1 MDKAENQGKMV
12 YLFEEG
18 RANMKS
24 LLGGKGS
31 GLAEMT
37 RIGLP
42 VPPGMTITTEVCRQ
56 YYKVGNQF
64 PAGLTD
70 QMKAGLAAI
79 EQKTNKKF
87 GDATNPLL
95 LSVRSGAIFSMP
107 GMMDTIL
114 NLGLNDVTVEG
125 MATATANRRFAFD
138 AYRRFIQMFGD
149 VVLEIHKH
157 DFEELLTKCK
167 EQQGVKFDQELTA
180 EALSELVAAY
190 KKLVVDRS
198 GRPFP
203 QDPMEQLFMSVEAVF
218 RSWNNERAIVYRNL
232 NRISHDLGTA
242 VNVQA
247 MVFGNMGDDC
257 GTGVAFTRNPS
268 TGEKALYGEFLTNAQ
283 GEDVVAGIRTPRPI
297 SELKDQMPEMYKQFV
312 KAADTLEHHYKD
324 MQDIEFTI
332 ERGRLYMLQTR
343 NGKRTG
349 QAAVQVAYDLVQEN
363 ILTPAEA
370 IMKVEPAHIEQLMH
384 RRIDPSAK
392 LDVIAKGLPASPGA
406 ASGAVVFDANSAA
419 KKAAEGVKTLLVRME
434 TTPEDIHGMVAAQGI
449 LTSRGGMTSHA
460 AVVARGM
467 GKPCV
472 CGCDA
477 LRIDYEKQ
485 TATVAGHVINA
496 GDILSIDGTTGRVI
510 LGAVPVIDA
519 LFSKEYDQILKWA
532 DSLSRMKVR
541 ANADTPEDATRARE
555 FGAQGIGLT
564 RTEHMFM
571 GADRL
576 PHVQRMI
583 LAETPAEREEPLS
596 HIQKMQEDDFYGILK
611 AMHGFPVT
619 IRLLDPPLH
628 EFLPNYESVLV
639 EVVELRITGK
649 DPQRLADQEKLLA
662 KIREM
667 HEFNPMLGHR
677 GCRLGITHPDVYDMQ
692 VRAILNAS
700 VRLTREGFKV
710 LPEIEIPLTIDFH
723 EMDFF
728 KTRIDAMA
736 KELMIKENVHFEYSV
751 GSMIEMPR
759 AALLAGELAEI
770 SDFFSFGTNDLTQTT
785 FGFSRDDAEG
795 KFMDA
800 YLEKRILKDNPFIIL
815 DRRGVG
821 QLMRMTVEAGRTAKP
836 DLLIGICGEHGG
848 EPHSIDFCHQIG
860 LDFVSCSPFRVP
872 VARLAAAQANVAGA
886 EAATSSK

>member
-1 MDKAENQGKMV
+1 MDKAEKQGKMV

-18 RANMKS
+18 RANMRS
-24 LLGGKGS
+24 LLGGKGA

-56 YYKVGNQF
+56 YYKVGNHF
-64 PAGLTD
+64 PDGLVK
-70 QMKAGLAAI
+70 QIQEGLAAI
-79 EQKTNKKF
+79 EQKTGKKF

-95 LSVRSGAIFSMP
+95 LSVRSGAVFSMP

-125 MATATANRRFAFD
+125 IAAATANRRFAFD

-149 VVLEIHKH
+149 VVLEIPKH
-157 DFEELLTKCK
+157 DFEELLARRK
-167 EQQGVKFDQELTA
+167 ELQGVKFDQELTA
-180 EALSELVAAY
+180 ESLTAVVADY
-190 KKLVVDRS
+190 KKMVVDRS

-203 QDPMEQLFMSVEAVF
+203 QDPMDQLYMSVEAVF

-232 NRISHDLGTA
+232 NRISHELGTA
-242 VNVQA
+242 VNIQS

-268 TGEKALYGEFLTNAQ
+268 TGEKVLYGEFLTNAQ

-332 ERGRLYMLQTR
+332 ERGRLFMLQTR

-349 QAAVQVAYDLVQEN
+349 RAAVQVAYDLVQEN

-384 RRIDPSAK
+384 RTIDPKAK

-406 ASGAVVFDANSAA
+406 ASGAVVFDADTAA
-419 KKAAEGVKTLLVRME
+419 QKAAEGIKTLLVRTE

-477 LRIDYEKQ
+477 LRIDYETQ
-485 TATVAGHVINA
+485 TATVSGKVIKA
-496 GDILSIDGTTGRVI
+496 GDVLSIDGSTGRVI
-510 LGAVPVIDA
+510 LGAVPVVDA
-519 LFSKEYDQILKWA
+519 IFSKEYEQVLKWA
-532 DSLSRMKVR
+532 DSLARMKVR
-541 ANADTPEDATRARE
+541 ANADTPEDAARARA

-583 LAETPAEREEPLS
+583 LAETAAERVEPLS
-596 HIQKMQEDDFYGILK
+596 HIQKMQEEDFYGILK
-611 AMHGFPVT
+611 AMHGLPVT

-639 EVVELRITGK
+639 ETVELRITGK
-649 DPQRLADQEKLLA
+649 DPERLAQQEALLA
-662 KIREM
+662 KIREL

-677 GCRLGITHPDVYDMQ
+677 GCRLGITFPDVYDMQ

-700 VRLTREGFKV
+700 VRLTREGVKV
-710 LPEIEIPLTIDFH
+710 LPEIEIPLTIDFK

-728 KTRIDAMA
+728 KERIDAMA
-736 KELMIKENVHFEYSV
+736 KEIMIHEKVHFEYSV

-800 YLEKRILKDNPFIIL
+800 YLEGKILKEDPFIIL

-821 QLMRMTVEAGRTAKP
+821 QLMRMAVEAGRTAKP
-836 DLLIGICGEHGG
+836 DLLVGICGEHGG
-848 EPHSIDFCHQIG
+848 EPHSIEFCHQIG

-872 VARLAAAQANVAGA
+872 VARLAAAQANVTAA
-886 EAATSSK
+886 EGTSSK

>member
-56 YYKVGNQF
+56 YYKAGNQF

-324 MQDIEFTI
+324 MQNIEFTI

-583 LAETPAEREEPLS
+583 LAETPADREEPLS

-785 FGFSRDDAEG
+785 FGISCDDAEG